1 MKSHCQIFRPK
12 FFCGAFRSRSSK
24 ATVAPC
30 SAKRRAVDNPALFPW
45 KGFTGVRRHPEA
57 SKKKS
62 VVSTPESMFSEL
74 MATIFS
80 VSELTRVVREVLE
93 GRIGEVWV
101 EGEISNYRKQSSGHH
116 YFTLKDDRSQVPCV
130 MFARSYGAQTK
141 IALSDGLQ
149 VQAYGLVSVYEA
161 RGQYQLI
168 VQLIQPRGQGLLQVK
183 FEALKR
189 KLQAE
194 GLFEVARKRSL
205 PKFPQRVALV
215 TSSTGAAVQDMLNIL
230 KRRSPWLSILICQ
243 VRVQG
248 EGAAA
253 EISEMIDYVSTRAD
267 ELKVDLMIVG
277 RGGGSIED
285 LWEFNEESVAR
296 SIYRSRIPVVSAV
309 GHEID
314 FTIADFVADL
324 RAPTPSA
331 AAELVVPDILAL
343 QGELV
348 SRRAALD
355 RLIRQALEIRRLQA
369 RRLSEAPHFR
379 EPRRLIVERQQRVD
393 QLEMRLWEIWK
404 NSLQQRRS
412 GIEKILTFLSAFRP
426 ERWLQAKRGELAGL
440 EARLRRVASS
450 KLDSG
455 KNRVAELANF
465 LRLLGPRQTLER
477 GYSITLAVDGS
488 VVRSI
493 QALKI
498 GDQLQTKLAD
508 GEVQSV
514 VEELR

>member
-1 MKSHCQIFRPK
+1 M
-12 FFCGAFRSRSSK
+12 
-24 ATVAPC
+24 
-30 SAKRRAVDNPALFPW
+30 
-45 KGFTGVRRHPEA
+45 RRHPEA

-393 QLEMRLWEIWK
+393 QLEMRLSEIWK

-440 EARLRRVASS
+440 EARLRRAASS

>member
-1 MKSHCQIFRPK
+1 MFQAKLETPRK
-12 FFCGAFRSRSSK
+12 RSYLS
-24 ATVAPC
+24 
-30 SAKRRAVDNPALFPW
+30 
-45 KGFTGVRRHPEA
+45 
-57 SKKKS
+57 
-62 VVSTPESMFSEL
+62 L
-74 MATIFS
+74 MTTIFT
-80 VSELTRVVREVLE
+80 VSELTWAVREILE
-93 GRIGEVWV
+93 TQIGEVWV

-130 MFARSYGAQTK
+130 MFARSYGAQTR
-141 IALSDGLQ
+141 IALSDGMR

-168 VQLIQPRGQGLLQVK
+168 VQLIQPRGQGLLQAK

-189 KLQAE
+189 KLLAE
-194 GLFEVARKRSL
+194 GLFDSDHKRSL

-230 KRRSPWLSILICQ
+230 KRRSPWLSILICP

-253 EISEMIDYVSTRAD
+253 EISRMIDYISSRAV
-267 ELKVDLMIVG
+267 ELRIDLMIVG
-277 RGGGSIED
+277 RGGGSLED

-296 SIYRSRIPVVSAV
+296 SIYSSRIPVVSAV

-348 SRRAALD
+348 SRRSALD
-355 RLIRQALEIRRLQA
+355 RSIRQALEIRQMHV
-369 RRLSEAPHFR
+369 RRLSEAPYFR
-379 EPRRLIVERQQRVD
+379 EPLRLIVERQQRVD
-393 QLEMRLWEIWK
+393 QLEMRLSEIWK
-404 NSLQQRRS
+404 NALQQRRS
-412 GIEKILTFLSAFRP
+412 GIEKIVALLSAFRP
-426 ERWLQAKRGELAGL
+426 ERWLQTKRGELAGL
-440 EARLRRVASS
+440 ETRLRWIASS
-450 KLDSG
+450 RLDFC

-477 GYSITLAVDGS
+477 GYSITLDANGS
-488 VVRSI
+488 VVRFA
-493 QALKI
+493 QALKV
-498 GDQLQTKLAD
+498 GDRIHTVLTD
-508 GEVQSV
+508 GEVNSV
-514 VEELR
+514 VEELPESVSKHEEIS

>member
-1 MKSHCQIFRPK
+1 
-12 FFCGAFRSRSSK
+12 
-24 ATVAPC
+24 
-30 SAKRRAVDNPALFPW
+30 
-45 KGFTGVRRHPEA
+45 
-57 SKKKS
+57 
-62 VVSTPESMFSEL
+62 
-74 MATIFS
+74 
-80 VSELTRVVREVLE
+80 
-93 GRIGEVWV
+93 
-101 EGEISNYRKQSSGHH
+101 
-116 YFTLKDDRSQVPCV
+116 
-130 MFARSYGAQTK
+130 MFARSYGAQSK

-149 VQAYGLVSVYEA
+149 VQAYGLVTVYEA

-194 GLFEVARKRSL
+194 GLFETARKRSL

-253 EISEMIDYVSTRAD
+253 EISEMIDYVNARAA

-355 RLIRQALEIRRLQA
+355 RLIRQALEIRRLQT
-369 RRLSEAPHFR
+369 RRLSEAPYFR

-393 QLEMRLWEIWK
+393 QLEMRLSEIWK
-404 NSLQQRRS
+404 NALQKRRS
-412 GIEKILTFLSAFRP
+412 GIEKILTFLLAFRP
-426 ERWLQAKRGELAGL
+426 ERWLQAKRGELAGM
-440 EARLRRVASS
+440 EARLRRTASS
-450 KLDSG
+450 KLEFWQ
-455 KNRVAELANF
+455 K
-465 LRLLGPRQTLER
+465 PRR
-477 GYSITLAVDGS
+477 GT
-488 VVRSI
+488 R
-493 QALKI
+493 
-498 GDQLQTKLAD
+498 
-508 GEVQSV
+508 
-514 VEELR
+514 